1 MAQRTASLVSNFYM
15 KLLNQYELFV
25 SLLSYLTDIIRTL
38 GRFLKNYLAD
48 DILFGNTFDR
58 PLKLPWGTSA
68 ALRFMQ

>member
-15 KLLNQYELFV
+15 KLLSQYGLFV

>member
-1 MAQRTASLVSNFYM
+1 MAQRTTSLVSDFYM
-15 KLLNQYELFV
+15 KLLNQYGLFV

>member
-15 KLLNQYELFV
+15 KLLNQYGLFV
-25 SLLSYLTDIIRTL
+25 SLLFYLTDIIRAL

>member
-15 KLLNQYELFV
+15 KLLNQYGLFV